1 MDSKRSSPW
10 FPTVRTQK
18 KHMKKIICQ
27 KLTFIQRK
35 NQITRLLETLH
46 QITLHKSLV
55 KGHWCPQGVGP
66 WPPLVG
72 SESVIAG
79 PNLSVPCLS
88 SSRGF
93 SIAEMEGT
101 YLSGARVAEANYGGI
116 FSTLKQPNLLYGWPT
131 IINLQKEYLALCQQ
145 HQCR

>member
-1 MDSKRSSPW
+1 MSVIITHTANGMRHAL
-10 FPTVRTQK
+10 VR
-18 KHMKKIICQ
+18 
-27 KLTFIQRK
+27 
-35 NQITRLLETLH
+35 
-46 QITLHKSLV
+46 
-55 KGHWCPQGVGP
+55 GHWCLQGVGP

-116 FSTLKQPNLLYGWPT
+116 LSTLKQPILLCGWLT
-131 IINLQKEYLALCQQ
+131 IRNIQKEYLALC
-145 HQCR
+145 